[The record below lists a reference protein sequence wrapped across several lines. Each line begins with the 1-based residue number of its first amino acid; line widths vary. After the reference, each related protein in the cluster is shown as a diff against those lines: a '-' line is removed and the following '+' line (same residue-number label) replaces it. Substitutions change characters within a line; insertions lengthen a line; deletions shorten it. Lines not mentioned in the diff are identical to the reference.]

1 MKVVFPVPGNKSKN
15 ISNVL
20 VLRKATPGILI
31 EVNLTTKRKI
41 NVMTRI

>member
-20 VLRKATPGILI
+20 VLQKATPGNVM